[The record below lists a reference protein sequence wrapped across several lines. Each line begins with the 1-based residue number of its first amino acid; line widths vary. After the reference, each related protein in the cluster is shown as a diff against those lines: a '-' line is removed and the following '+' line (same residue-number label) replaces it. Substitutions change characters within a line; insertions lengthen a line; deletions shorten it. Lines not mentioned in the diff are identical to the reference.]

1 MKVLKLSKSTYYY
14 YKNRENSI
22 QNNENIFSYKVSPGY
37 AFLTNGEKINDK
49 DIIEKLNIINNNS
62 ELIESNYGYR
72 KMVHYFL
79 REEKIIIN
87 HKKMYRL
94 CKENGFLKKRI
105 KRFKPL
111 KNLSENRTIIKSNSL
126 WELDIKYI
134 KIDGESRFS
143 YVCEVIDVFDR
154 TIIDYH
160 IGLNCRAKDISLL
173 LERALKKR
181 EIATNNNLVI
191 RTDNGTQFTS
201 KLFKDKVDELNLYH
215 ERIPN
220 ATPNKNAHIESFHS
234 ILEFE
239 FVNKYYFHS
248 FSDVYEKLDTFIYN
262 YNYKRIHSRIGYMTP
277 NEFYLKYKETNQDK
291 YKISA

>member
-1 MKVLKLSKSTYYY
+1 MKVLKLSSSTYYY
-14 YKNRENSI
+14 YKNTENCILNKQESVYVK
-22 QNNENIFSYKVSPGY
+22 NIPGY
-37 AFLTNGEKINDK
+37 AFTTSGDKINDEE
-49 DIIEKLNIINNNS
+49 IIKKLGIINNDS

-72 KMVHYFL
+72 KMVHHFL

-111 KNLSENRTIIKSNSL
+111 KNLSENRTITKSNSL

-160 IGLNCRAKDISLL
+160 IGLNCKAKDISLL
-173 LERALKKR
+173 LERAINKR
-181 EIATNNNLVI
+181 EIPSNNNLVI

-201 KLFKDKVDELNLYH
+201 KSFKDKIDELNLYH

-239 FVNKYYFHS
+239 FVNKYYFNS
-248 FSDVYEKLDTFIYN
+248 FSDVYEKLNIFINN

-277 NEFYLKYKETNQDK
+277 NEFYLKYKGINQEK